1 MTEDSFFKRVRRIEV
16 VAAKLVDELLSGNYR
31 SIFRGQGI
39 EFDEVRDYTPGDDI
53 RAIDWNVS
61 ARMGEPFTKIY
72 REEREITLFFV
83 VDVSASIL
91 TGSGDL
97 QKNEYSALIFAIL
110 ALSAV
115 MNSDQVGAAFF
126 ADGIERWVPP
136 AKGRKH
142 VLRLIHDLL
151 SIRPGAPGSNLGLA
165 LKTVDKNVKR
175 RGICFIISD
184 FKTEGYWDSLT
195 LLGRRHDCIAIKIT
209 DPVDREFP
217 IGGMVELLDPE
228 SGAVLLAEG
237 RSASFRQAYADFW
250 AEREKVWLKG
260 CRLRGVE
267 TLTLSTSED
276 PGQALVRFFRKRRR

>member
-115 MNSDQVGAAFF
+115 MNSDRVGAAFYS
-126 ADGIERWVPP
+126 DEIERWVPP

-151 SIRPGAPGSNLGLA
+151 SIQPESLGSNLGLA

-276 PGQALVRFFRKRRR
+276 PGQALVRFCRKRRR

>member
-115 MNSDQVGAAFF
+115 MNSDRVGAAFYS
-126 ADGIERWVPP
+126 DEIERWVPP

-151 SIRPGAPGSNLGLA
+151 SIQPESLGSNLGLA